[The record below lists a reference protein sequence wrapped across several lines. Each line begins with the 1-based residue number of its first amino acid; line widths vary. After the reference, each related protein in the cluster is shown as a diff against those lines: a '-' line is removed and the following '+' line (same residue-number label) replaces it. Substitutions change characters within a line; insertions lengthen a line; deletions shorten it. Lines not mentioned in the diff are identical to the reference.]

1 MKVYKIDKDNNGNPV
16 WKPSIDKE
24 TRKKISRYLDSPN
37 NQGVKVV
44 EEFYE
49 DGKKLKSLTSYLGN
63 LKFDKLCVDTS
74 GCICQYTLYVD

>member
-1 MKVYKIDKDNNGNPV
+1 MKIFKTYKDKNGTLRLNIDE
-16 WKPSIDKE
+16 E

-37 NQGVKVV
+37 NQGVTHV

-49 DGKKLKSLTSYLGN
+49 DGKTKSLTSYLGK
-63 LKFDKLCVDTS
+63 LKFDKVCVDTS

>member
-1 MKVYKIDKDNNGNPV
+1 MKIFKTYKDKNGTLRLNIDEG
-16 WKPSIDKE
+16 

-49 DGKKLKSLTSYLGN
+49 DGKKLKSLTSYLGK
-63 LKFDKLCVDTS
+63 LKFDKVCVDTS
-74 GCICQYTLYVD
+74 GCICQYTLYV